1 MKYLVIIGDG
11 MADFPVE
18 ELGGKTPLMAANKP
32 SMDFMARNGFRGNVL
47 TIPAGFPSGSD
58 VACMS
63 IFGYDPAKYYTGR
76 APIEAYGMGVTMNG
90 TDIAFR
96 CNLVYLEVSLP
107 KVVMADYSGG
117 HITTEE
123 AAELVRDLQGALGS
137 DLFSFYPGVS
147 YRHLMIWKNGKESMQ
162 TTPPHDIL
170 DKEVID
176 YLPKGEGA
184 STLVKLMSD
193 SQLFLKDHPVNKKR
207 QERGLRPANS
217 IWLWGQGKKPY
228 FPPYM
233 EKYGVKGAAVTAVDL
248 IKGVGALAGFETPQV
263 EGATGYLDTDYGAKA
278 RAALALLDR
287 YDIVYV
293 HVEAPDEASHN
304 GSLKEKLK
312 AIERIDKKILEYLL
326 GNTGEDVRFLLT
338 TDHATPLSMRTHYA
352 CPVPFV
358 IYQKH
363 GPQKHGSEKHGP
375 QSNGSQKNADKGS
388 GHSYQEDSGL
398 LILNGEEMIARFLK
412 G

>member
-18 ELGGKTPLMAANKP
+18 ELDGKTPLMAANKP

-107 KVVMADYSGG
+107 KVVMGDYSGG

-123 AAELVRDLQGALGS
+123 AAELVRDLQGALGGVKGNS
-137 DLFSFYPGVS
+137 EFRFYPGVS

-184 STLVKLMSD
+184 SALVKLMSD

-207 QERGLRPANS
+207 QESGLRPANS

-228 FPPYM
+228 FPLYM

-248 IKGVGALAGFETPQV
+248 IKGIGALAGFETPHV

-287 YDIVYV
+287 HDIVYV

-304 GSLKEKLK
+304 GSLKEKLR
-312 AIERIDKKILEYLL
+312 AIERIDKEVLEYLL

-338 TDHATPLSMRTHYA
+338 TDHATPLSLRTHYA

-358 IYQKH
+358 IYEKHGLEKH
-363 GPQKHGSEKHGP
+363 GPQK
-375 QSNGSQKNADKGS
+375 NGQKGS
-388 GHSYQEDSGL
+388 GQSYREDSGL
-398 LILNGEEMIARFLK
+398 VTINGEEMITRFLK